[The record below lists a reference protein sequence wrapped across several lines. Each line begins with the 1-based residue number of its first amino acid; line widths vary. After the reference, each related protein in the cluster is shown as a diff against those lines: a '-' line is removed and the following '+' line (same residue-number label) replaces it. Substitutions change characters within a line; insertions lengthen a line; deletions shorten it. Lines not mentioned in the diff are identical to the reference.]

1 MMNTSL
7 SSVHKEEVI
16 SLCVETSDN
25 TKMKTWEKS
34 FSVIRRE
41 ESALTQNEA
50 CLLYRRSQYFCTKE
64 HLNVTPLVNSHSQV
78 LLQRS
83 RELTRKMC
91 CFILLSLEVG
101 REAIR
106 AICRILRSVQ
116 LDLR

>member
-7 SSVHKEEVI
+7 SSVHKEEVT

-41 ESALTQNEA
+41 A
-50 CLLYRRSQYFCTKE
+50 CLLYRGSQYFCTKE

-106 AICRILRSVQ
+106 AICRILRPVQ